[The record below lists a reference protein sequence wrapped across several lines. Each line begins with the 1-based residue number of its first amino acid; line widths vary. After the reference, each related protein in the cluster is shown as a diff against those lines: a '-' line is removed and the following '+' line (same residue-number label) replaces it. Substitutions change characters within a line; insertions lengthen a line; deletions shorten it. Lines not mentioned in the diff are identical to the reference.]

1 MNPAPSKYLG
11 IGIGNGNVAS
21 VVIGYCVSFLDVKP
35 IPRPEYETLPIPIPK
50 TKKELF
56 KGAG

>member
-21 VVIGYCVSFLDVKP
+21 VVIGYCVKP
-35 IPRPEYETLPIPIPK
+35 IPKPEYETLPTPIPK